1 MNSNDL
7 WEALGTLDNDQAY
20 QILIQLFARYE
31 ERQEQHSD
39 NPESRAFFQALATII
54 SQVQS
59 CNVSRR

>member
-7 WEALGTLDNDQAY
+7 WEALGLLDNDQAY

-31 ERQEQHSD
+31 EQQEQHPD
-39 NPESRAFFQALATII
+39 NPESQAFFQALTTII

>member
-7 WEALGTLDNDQAY
+7 WEALGSLDNDQAY

-31 ERQEQHSD
+31 ERQEQHPD
-39 NPESRAFFQALATII
+39 NPESRAFFQALATSI